1 MDKTYSILNDE
12 HKSEISR
19 IRMQEQILG
28 TFHSTLFT
36 LTMQKYTI
44 VRQSLAQ
51 WICKCHESNQYGFKP
66 TTTTVLRPIVR
77 DYPGELVP

>member
-36 LTMQKYTI
+36 LTMQKNI
-44 VRQSLAQ
+44 
-51 WICKCHESNQYGFKP
+51 P
-66 TTTTVLRPIVR
+66 
-77 DYPGELVP
+77 